1 MGQLLKETELTKE
14 ATEAKYP
21 TKVTLP
27 LNTVCLPDFP
37 TPGIGFHVFPL
48 VSLLGLDF
56 GSQQP
61 VYVSSHRWF
70 VGDS

>member
-1 MGQLLKETELTKE
+1 MGQLLKETVLMKE
-14 ATEAKYP
+14 VTEAKYP

-27 LNTVCLPDFP
+27 LNTTRLPDFL
-37 TPGIGFHVFPL
+37 TPGIGFHVFPF

-61 VYVSSHRWF
+61 VYINSHR
-70 VGDS
+70 

>member
-1 MGQLLKETELTKE
+1 MGQLLKETVLMKE

-21 TKVTLP
+21 IKVILP
-27 LNTVCLPDFP
+27 LNTACLPDFL
-37 TPGIGFHVFPL
+37 TPGIGFHVFPF

-61 VYVSSHRWF
+61 VYISSYR
-70 VGDS
+70 